1 MKTKLI
7 ILSLVATVFL
17 LLAGCAEKS
26 VGTGEKSMQ
35 TRETS
40 QLSHAEQKEQAY
52 DIFRQILDLSGSE
65 DRQNNLPRIK
75 ELYQQIID
83 QYPEIGL
90 AQESYLRLII
100 IAKEEDTASGDAE
113 AERLYQE
120 FVGKYPDSNLKKVL
134 EYEINATK

>member
-1 MKTKLI
+1 MKAKSI
-7 ILSLVATVFL
+7 ILSLLAAVFL

-26 VGTGEKSMQ
+26 VSTGEKSMQ
-35 TRETS
+35 PREAS

-52 DIFRQILDLSGSE
+52 DIFREILDLSGSE
-65 DRQNNLPRIK
+65 DRQRNLPQIK
-75 ELYQQIID
+75 ELYQEIIV

-90 AQESYLRLII
+90 AQESYLRLVI

-120 FVGKYPDSNLKKVL
+120 FVVKYPDSNLKKVL
-134 EYEINATK
+134 EYEVNATK